1 MDGGYPIFRHTHNI
15 RHVSALV
22 QRVWR
27 SSAPVDELWETP
39 QMPTIYSMKLPCWL
53 LLCVKHGNICRNSS
67 NTHPKFSLDPSNT
80 FPTLDNLLWLLFI
93 LYQHHDHGCET
104 VKRDLDVVPELVQEP
119 LQPASPSRS
128 TIPRA
133 TAQSG
138 TAAAG
143 AAGAV
148 GAGSGARRRRS
159 NGIHG
164 PFFRADLPSGHLT

>member
-1 MDGGYPIFRHTHNI
+1 M
-15 RHVSALV
+15 
-22 QRVWR
+22 
-27 SSAPVDELWETP
+27 
-39 QMPTIYSMKLPCWL
+39 
-53 LLCVKHGNICRNSS
+53 
-67 NTHPKFSLDPSNT
+67 
-80 FPTLDNLLWLLFI
+80 
-93 LYQHHDHGCET
+93 
-104 VKRDLDVVPELVQEP
+104 KRDLDVVPELVQEP

-128 TIPRA
+128 TIRTA

-164 PFFRADLPSGHLT
+164 PFFRADLPSGNLT